1 MKIALLIE
9 YDGSDFAGW
18 QVQPGVR
25 TVQQEL
31 ESAFEKVLQQRVA
44 ISASGRTDSGVHAL
58 GMVAHATLPEHVS
71 IALKKLTEA
80 LNAET
85 GFDVIVRDIR
95 KVPDDFNARHKT
107 LDREYRYTIFRRRTA
122 LYRNFSWYLHGDL
135 DMQSMKTCASMLV
148 GAHDFTSFSK
158 QTDDVEH
165 YRCIVDISAF
175 EEFDDR
181 LIYTIRANRFVRG
194 MVRAIIGALVEVGK
208 GKITVSNFKELLD
221 HPVEEAR
228 AKHIAPAKGLML
240 WKIRYPAEYWLW
252 EQGNNSSL

>member
-9 YDGSDFAGW
+9 YDGTGFAGW
-18 QVQPGVR
+18 QVQPNAC

-31 ESAFEKVLQQRVA
+31 ESAFEKVLQQRVP

-58 GMVAHATLPEHVS
+58 GMVAHATLPENFS
-71 IALKKLTEA
+71 IGLKKLTEA

-85 GFDVIVRDIR
+85 GFDVVVRDIR

-135 DMQSMKTCASMLV
+135 DLATMKNCAELLI

-181 LIYTIRANRFVRG
+181 LVFTIRANRFVRG
-194 MVRAIIGALVEVGK
+194 MVRAIIGALVEVGT
-208 GKITVSNFKELLD
+208 GKLTEARFKELLD
-221 HPVEEAR
+221 HPVELER

-240 WKIRYPAEYWLW
+240 WKIRYPAEYGLW
-252 EQGNNSSL
+252 E